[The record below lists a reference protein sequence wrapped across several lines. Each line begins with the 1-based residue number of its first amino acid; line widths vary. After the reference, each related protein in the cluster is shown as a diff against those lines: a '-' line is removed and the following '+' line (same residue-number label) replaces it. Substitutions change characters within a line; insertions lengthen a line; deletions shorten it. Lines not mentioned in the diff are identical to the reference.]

1 MPKWLGNRFGNAVPI
16 NPGGPGPSAIY
27 NMFDQYYMKQEGG
40 YIKTVFA
47 GSGGTKV
54 TYGGVVY
61 HTFTTSGAFAVTEA
75 AGLTNATIS
84 LLVQGAGGGGGMI
97 GGGGGAG
104 GQVDATGVQ
113 LPTSAGPFPVV
124 IGTGGACST
133 GAGTRGSDGGD
144 TTFNTPT
151 TNLVTAT
158 GGGGGGSHQS
168 GSNSIGGNPGGC
180 GGGGSDNSGT
190 GPHSYGTSN
199 QPTSSPLE
207 SGATTFNFYG
217 NRGGTGAPSYSS
229 PPRGGGGGG
238 GTGAAGGNFPGR
250 TGGQGRPYTI
260 PTKDTPTTQTTYWFG
275 GGGGGSPYENDN
287 PAPGGRGGG
296 GGGWNDDPGGAALA
310 PGGADGYGGDV
321 NSNPTTPTPNEAGGR
336 AATNS
341 GGGGGGCR
349 WGGHQPGLVTGGP
362 GIVVISYPNDLG

>member
-1 MPKWLGNRFGNAVPI
+1 MPKWLGNRFGDAVPV
-16 NPGGPGPSAIY
+16 NPGSPAPSAVY

-40 YIKTVFA
+40 FLKQTFD

-54 TYGGVVY
+54 TYNNVVY
-61 HTFTTSGAFAVTEA
+61 HTFTASGAFSVDTD

-84 LLVQGAGGGGGMI
+84 LFVQGAGGGGGMI

-104 GQVDATGVQ
+104 GQVQATGVS

-124 IGTGGACST
+124 IGTGGQCST
-133 GAGTRGSDGGD
+133 GSGVRGTDGGN

-151 TNLVTAT
+151 VNLVTAT

-180 GGGGSDNSGT
+180 GGGGSDNSGD
-190 GPHSYGTSN
+190 GPTESYGTSN
-199 QPTSSPLE
+199 QPTSTPL
-207 SGATTFNFYG
+207 SGTFNFYG
-217 NRGGTGAPSYSS
+217 NRGGEGS
-229 PPRGGGGGG
+229 PTYDTNPRGGGGGG
-238 GTGAAGGNFPGR
+238 GTGAAGGDFPNR
-250 TGGQGRPYTI
+250 NGGNGRPYTI
-260 PTKDTPTTQTTYWFG
+260 PTRSDPTTQTTYWFG
-275 GGGGGSPYENDN
+275 GGGGGSPYENN
-287 PAPGGRGGG
+287 NQGSGGRGGG
-296 GGGWNDDPGGAALA
+296 GGGWNDDPGGAALS

-336 AATNS
+336 GATNS

-349 WGGHQPGLVTGGP
+349 WGSHESGIVTGGP
-362 GIVVISYPNDLG
+362 GILVISYPDSLG

>member
-1 MPKWLGNRFGNAVPI
+1 MPKWLGNRFGNAVPL

-40 YIKTVFA
+40 YVKTVFA

-61 HTFTTSGAFAVTEA
+61 HTFTTSGAFAVTEDA
-75 AGLTNATIS
+75 DLTNATIDI
-84 LLVQGAGGGGGMI
+84 LVQGAGGGGGMI

-104 GQVDATGVQ
+104 GQVQGTNVS
-113 LPTSAGPFPVV
+113 LPTSAGPYPVV
-124 IGTGGACST
+124 IGTGGSAST
-133 GAGTRGSDGGD
+133 GAGVRGSDGGD

-151 TNLVTAT
+151 VNLITAT

-190 GPHSYGTSN
+190 GPMSYGSSN
-199 QPTSSPLE
+199 QPTSTPLT
-207 SGATTFNFYG
+207 GTFSYFG

-238 GTGAAGGNFPGR
+238 GTGAAGQDFPNR
-250 TGGQGRPYTI
+250 NGGDGKPYTI
-260 PTKDTPTTQTTYWFG
+260 PTKDTPTTQTNYWFG
-275 GGGGGSPYENDN
+275 GGGGGSPYEN
-287 PAPGGRGGG
+287 AKAGQGGRGGG
-296 GGGWNDDPGGAALA
+296 GGGWNDDPGGASLA
-310 PGGADGYGGDV
+310 SGGADGYGGDV
-321 NSNPTTPTPNEAGGR
+321 NSNPTTPTPNEAGGV

-341 GGGGGGCR
+341 GGGGGAGR
-349 WGGHQPGLVTGGP
+349 WSGPHAPHRTGGP